1 MMFLRGCEMGKKE
14 DEQKTE
20 KSKRGRKKREID
32 LKLVINLAGIM
43 CTIEEVAAVLE
54 VPVSTLKNRSDV
66 MEVFHRGLDMG
77 RMSLRRKQFKM
88 ADKSA
93 SMLIWLGKQYLGQK
107 DVQQL
112 EVTDMTI
119 NWEEVKNYHKKK
131 MEEEKEEF

>member
-1 MMFLRGCEMGKKE
+1 MKKNE
-14 DEQKTE
+14 EKPKTE
-20 KSKRGRKKREID
+20 KSNRGRKKREID
-32 LKLVINLAGIM
+32 LKLVTNLAGIM

-54 VPVSTLKNRSDV
+54 VPVSTLKNRPDV
-66 MEVFHRGLDMG
+66 MEVFHRGLDLG

-107 DVQQL
+107 DIQQL
-112 EVTDMTI
+112 EVQDMSI

-131 MEEEKEEF
+131 MEDEES